1 MEFVELKKQLKT
13 SPPHACYYCYGDDDY
28 VISRAVSLI
37 CGLAEEPKAF
47 NCADRIFDRTDDAV
61 AELMQLPLTG
71 KYRVVV
77 ARGKT
82 DNEVI
87 AKYLKNPNQSA
98 VLVLPDYIP
107 HDSWNHSAAVSCPE
121 GATPL
126 NCNRLPV
133 KFVYPFVRAITDKTN
148 AKIGDKEI
156 ELLYDRCGRYMTR
169 ISSEAQKL
177 SFLRAGDTV
186 TAADIAEQVC
196 ADTEFVVYDLCDSII
211 ARDGARALAIVDGMA
226 KNNDLT
232 AAFTLL
238 YNRFKRMFT
247 AAVSPDGLAALG
259 VKPGMA
265 TRLKR
270 ESDSFSKAQ
279 LKKILD
285 MLAKA
290 DFAYK
295 TGAMSVNDALT
306 AFVAQAVGRAK

>member
-13 SPPHACYYCYGDDDY
+13 SPPNACYYCFGDDDY
-28 VISRAVSLI
+28 VISRAVALI
-37 CGLAEEPKAF
+37 CGLAEEPKPF
-47 NCADRIFDRTDDAV
+47 NCVDRAFERADDLV

-82 DNEVI
+82 DKDAISE
-87 AKYLKNPNQSA
+87 YLKKPNSAA
-98 VLVLPDYIP
+98 VLVLTDYIP
-107 HDSWNHSAAVSCPE
+107 HDSWNHSPATACPV

-126 NCNRLPV
+126 NCSRLPV
-133 KFVYPFVRAITDKTN
+133 KFVYPFVRAITDKTETQ
-148 AKIGDKEI
+148 ISDKEI
-156 ELLYDRCGRYMTR
+156 ELLYNRCGRYMTR
-169 ISSEAQKL
+169 INSEAQKL

-186 TAADIAEQVC
+186 TADDITDQVC

-211 ARDGARALAIVDGMA
+211 SRDGARALAIVNGMA

-247 AAVSPDGLAALG
+247 AAVAPDGLAALG

-265 TRLKR
+265 ARLKR
-270 ESDSFSKAQ
+270 ESDGFTKAQ

-285 MLAKA
+285 MLASA
-290 DFAYK
+290 DYAYK
-295 TGAMSVNDALT
+295 TGAMSIDDALVM
-306 AFVAQAVGRAK
+306 FVAQAAGRA